1 MLPLPSRLIHTSN
14 FTKADLNNRYT
25 MPSTSSKSSAPPD
38 PDASPLAI
46 VGIGASAGGLSA
58 LKTFFAHVPEDS
70 GLAFVVVVHLSPDGE
85 SHLADILQPKVKMPV
100 QQVTETVPIKANH
113 VYIIPP
119 GCNLDTIDTHLRLS
133 ELEEQ
138 RRDRA
143 PIDHFLRTLA
153 NVHDGNAV
161 GVILSGTGSDGT
173 LGIREI
179 KGAGGLTLVQDPN
192 EAEYD
197 GMPQSAIATGLIDA
211 VLPLAEIPPY
221 IIRYARTQPQVSVAD
236 PPPEEQPFASL
247 LHKIVAVV
255 KSQTGRD
262 FTHYKPTTIM
272 RRLRRR
278 MQLAQL
284 EHLSDYLDLL
294 RRDPEEVSLLSNDFL
309 ITVTSFFRDP
319 PVFEALQQ
327 RVIPRLMAEP
337 GVEHTVRVWSV
348 GCSTGEEA
356 YSLAMLLL
364 EEAARHDAPP
374 EIQVFASDLH
384 PDSLL
389 RAREGFYPGDIK
401 ADVSAE
407 RLRRFFTVQEG
418 GYRIRKE
425 VRDCV
430 VFAPHNLMSDPPFS
444 KIDLIVCRNVLIY
457 LQRRMQHNIIELFHY
472 ALHPGGTLLLGS
484 SETIE
489 STELFH
495 TEDKPLCLFR
505 KRNVPPP
512 ELHLPVFPVT
522 QARPAYAETDADADE
537 TKPVVYG
544 ALHQKI
550 VERFA
555 PPSLLVNPDHRVVHL
570 SERAGQY
577 LLHPGGELTANVFK
591 LVPAELHLEL
601 RMALHNAQQ
610 RQQLV
615 RTKPVRVM
623 LREKKLLLS
632 LSVFPDQD
640 PQQAGFSVVIFEE
653 LGDLS
658 SLTSPE
664 SSVVSDSEDNSTE
677 VVRDL
682 QSELDRTK
690 QRLQSIVEEYETSQE
705 EMKASN
711 EELQSANE
719 ELRSTM
725 EELETSKEELQSMNE
740 ELSTLNQENRHK
752 VEELSQLSGDLQ
764 NLLAATDI
772 ATLFLDREF
781 RIMRFTPRASELFNV
796 RHLDR
801 GRPLSDLTN
810 RLGYADMQDDARRVL
825 TNLMPVEREVQDD
838 QQRWYLTR
846 VLPYRS
852 TDDRIEGVV
861 ITFID
866 ITQRRQSEEELRES
880 EEHLRL
886 ILESATDYA
895 IFTLDVPQTI
905 TDWNSGAERI
915 FGYRR
920 TEIVGQSVEALFV
933 PEDRP
938 TEPQRDMDRVQ
949 AEGKSLFERWYRR
962 KDGTRFWGS
971 GALMPLRQSDQQIR
985 GYLGIMVD
993 NTERRQMEQEL
1004 RQAKDTAEQA
1014 AHVKED
1020 FLAHMSHEI
1029 RTPLNAIVGLTGL
1042 LLGEETL
1049 PAQHDYLEGIRVS
1062 SDNLVALVN
1071 DILDFSKIA
1080 AGKIELE
1087 QVPFNLT
1094 ELLKSLETAH
1104 RLSAQQHGNQLS
1116 IELSDDLPTYVVG
1129 DPTKLSQV
1137 LNNLLSNAI
1146 KFTQDGR
1153 VTLAVRLV
1161 ESPGEQVVIG
1171 FSVQDTGV
1179 GIAAD
1184 QLEAVFEKFTQAD
1197 NSTKRNY
1204 GGTGLGLSI
1213 TKSLLE
1219 MMGSRIAVES
1229 EPGQGARFHFALT
1242 LTRASPEGIAPV
1254 APAAAPPEKL
1264 PSLRI
1269 LIVEDLAVN
1278 RMVLQ
1283 QYLLNWWQ
1291 VVADEAE
1298 NGAEAVEMVEK
1309 NDYDLVLMDIRMP
1322 VMDGFEAVALIR
1334 GMASPRKSQVPV
1346 IALTADVRRDA
1357 NEKNEQFTEMIT
1369 KPFDPSE
1376 LRRKIRLHFQMDQQ
1390 NVFKKTAWLPPPL
1403 SSTAQK

>member
-1 MLPLPSRLIHTSN
+1 MS
-14 FTKADLNNRYT
+14 
-25 MPSTSSKSSAPPD
+25 STPSKSSAPSS
-38 PDASPLAI
+38 PDASPLTI

-58 LKTFFAHVPEDS
+58 LKTFFAHVPEES

-100 QQVTETVPIKANH
+100 QQVTETVPIEANH

-133 ELEEQ
+133 ELEEK

-143 PIDHFLRTLA
+143 PIDHFFRTLA
-153 NVHDGNAV
+153 AMHDGNAV

-221 IIRYARTQPQVSVAD
+221 IIRYAHTQPQITVVD
-236 PPPEEQPFASL
+236 PTSDAQHDESL

-255 KSQTGRD
+255 KNQTGRD
-262 FTHYKPTTIM
+262 FTHYKLTTIM

-278 MQLAQL
+278 MQLVQL
-284 EHLSDYLDLL
+284 ERLTDYLDLL

-384 PDSLL
+384 QQSLL

-401 ADVSAE
+401 VDVSEE
-407 RLRRFFTVQEG
+407 RLRRFFTGQEG

-425 VRDCV
+425 VRDRV

-457 LQRRMQHNIIELFHY
+457 LQRRMQHDVIDLFHY

-489 STELFH
+489 SSELFH
-495 TEDKPLCLFR
+495 TEDKQLCLFR

-512 ELHLPVFPVT
+512 ELHLPVFPVA
-522 QARPAYAETDADADE
+522 QARPSSGEATDADEA
-537 TKPVVYG
+537 KPIVYG

-555 PPSLLVNPDHRVVHL
+555 PPSLLLNPDHRVVHL

-591 LVPAELHLEL
+591 LVPPELHLEL
-601 RMALHNAQQ
+601 RMALHNAQH

-615 RTKPVRVM
+615 RTKPVRVT

-640 PQQAGFSVVIFEE
+640 PQQAGFSVVVFEE

-658 SLTSPE
+658 SLTSPV
-664 SSVVSDSEDNSTE
+664 SSDASDSEDNSTE

-682 QSELDRTK
+682 QSDLDRTN

-711 EELQSANE
+711 EELQSTNE

-781 RIMRFTPRASELFNV
+781 RIMRFTPRASELFSV

-810 RLGYADMQDDARRVL
+810 RLGYANMQDDARRVL
-825 TNLMPVEREVQDD
+825 SSLVPVEREVQDD
-838 QQRWYLTR
+838 EQRWYLTR

-895 IFTLDVPQTI
+895 IFTLNVPQTI

-915 FGYRR
+915 FGYQRSD
-920 TEIVGQSVEALFV
+920 IVGQSVESLFV

-938 TEPQRDMDRVQ
+938 MESQRDKSRVQ
-949 AEGKSLFERWYRR
+949 AQGKSLFERWYLR
-962 KDGTRFWGS
+962 KDGTRFWGT

-1004 RQAKDTAEQA
+1004 RQAKDEAERA
-1014 AHVKED
+1014 AQVKED

-1042 LLGEETL
+1042 LLGNETL
-1049 PAQHDYLEGIRVS
+1049 PEQRDFLKGIGVS

-1080 AGKIELE
+1080 AGKTELE
-1087 QVPFNLT
+1087 QVAFNLT
-1094 ELLKSLETAH
+1094 ELLGSLEATH
-1104 RLSAQQHGNQLS
+1104 GLSAQQHGNQLS
-1116 IELSDDLPTYVVG
+1116 IELSDDLPTYGVG

-1146 KFTQDGR
+1146 KFTQDGQ
-1153 VTLAVRLV
+1153 VTLAVELAPSRGDQLTLH
-1161 ESPGEQVVIG
+1161 

-1219 MMGSRIAVES
+1219 LMGSRIAVES
-1229 EPGQGARFHFALT
+1229 EVGTGTRFYFDLPFE
-1242 LTRASPEGIAPV
+1242 RV
-1254 APAAAPPEKL
+1254 AAPPDSAIPPRTETL
-1264 PSLRI
+1264 PGPVDRPLR
-1269 LIVEDLAVN
+1269 LLLVEDMAIN

-1283 QYLLNWWQ
+1283 QYLNVWWQ
-1291 VVADEAE
+1291 VEAHEAE
-1298 NGAEAVEMVEK
+1298 NGAEAIELIEK
-1309 NDYDLVLMDIRMP
+1309 NDYDLVLMDVRMP
-1322 VMDGFEAVALIR
+1322 VMDGHEAVAIIR
-1334 GMASPRKSQVPV
+1334 GMESPQKSQVPV
-1346 IALTADVRRDA
+1346 LALTADTKEKVVVETA
-1357 NEKNEQFTEMIT
+1357 NHFTEVIT
-1369 KPFDPSE
+1369 KPFDPAE
-1376 LRRKIRLHFQMDQQ
+1376 LRHKIFQHLRLP
-1390 NVFKKTAWLPPPL
+1390 LPSPE
-1403 SSTAQK
+1403 Q

>member
-1 MLPLPSRLIHTSN
+1 MS
-14 FTKADLNNRYT
+14 
-25 MPSTSSKSSAPPD
+25 STLSKSSAPPD
-38 PDASPLAI
+38 PDASPLTI
-46 VGIGASAGGLSA
+46 VGIGASAGGLAA
-58 LKTFFAHVPEDS
+58 LKTLFAHVPEES
-70 GLAFVVVVHLSPDGE
+70 GLAFVVVVHLSPEGE

-133 ELEEQ
+133 ELEER

-153 NVHDGNAV
+153 NVHDGHAV

-197 GMPQSAIATGLIDA
+197 GMPQSAIASGLVDA
-211 VLPLAEIPPY
+211 VLPLAEIPDY
-221 IIRYARTQPQVSVAD
+221 IIRYARTQSQVTVAD
-236 PPPEEQPFASL
+236 SPSDDGQSFESL
-247 LHKIVAVV
+247 LQKIVAVV
-255 KSQTGRD
+255 KNQTGRD
-262 FTHYKPTTIM
+262 FTHYKPTTIV
-272 RRLRRR
+272 RRMRRR
-278 MQLAQL
+278 MQLVQL
-284 EHLSDYLDLL
+284 ERLTDYLDLL
-294 RRDPEEVSLLSNDFL
+294 RRDPEEVTRLSNDFL

-356 YSLAMLLL
+356 YSLAILLL
-364 EEAARHDAPP
+364 EEASRHDTPP

-384 PDSLL
+384 EQSLL

-401 ADVSAE
+401 ADVSRE
-407 RLRRFFTVQEG
+407 RLRRFFTGQEG

-425 VRDCV
+425 VRDRV

-444 KIDLIVCRNVLIY
+444 KIDLIVCRNLLIY
-457 LQRRMQHNIIELFHY
+457 LQRRMQHNIIDLFHY
-472 ALHPGGTLLLGS
+472 ALHPKGTLLLGS

-495 TEDKPLCLFR
+495 TEDKQLCLFR

-512 ELHLPVFPVT
+512 ELNLPVFPVT
-522 QARPAYAETDADADE
+522 QARPTPAEATGSDE
-537 TKPVVYG
+537 EKPVVYG

-591 LVPAELHLEL
+591 LVPSELHLEL

-610 RQQLV
+610 RQRLV
-615 RTKPVRVM
+615 RTKPIRLT

-653 LGDLS
+653 LSDLS
-658 SLTSPE
+658 SLSTP
-664 SSVVSDSEDNSTE
+664 VNLADSDSDDNSTE

-690 QRLQSIVEEYETSQE
+690 QRLQAIVEEYETSQE

-711 EELQSANE
+711 EELQSTNE

-825 TNLMPVEREVQDD
+825 TSLVPVEREVQDD
-838 QQRWYLTR
+838 EQRWYLTR

-866 ITQRRQSEEELRES
+866 ITQRRKSEEELREN

-895 IFTLDVPQTI
+895 IFTLDAQQTI
-905 TDWNSGAERI
+905 TDWNSGAEHI
-915 FGYRR
+915 FGYPSSK
-920 TEIVGQSVEALFV
+920 IVGQSVDVLFI
-933 PEDRP
+933 PKDRP
-938 TEPQRDMDRVQ
+938 TEPQQDVKRVQ
-949 AEGKSLFERWYRR
+949 AQGKSFFERWYER

-971 GALMPLRQSDQQIR
+971 GALMPLRQPDRQIR
-985 GYLGIMVD
+985 GYLGILVD
-993 NTERRQMEQEL
+993 NTERRQMEEEL
-1004 RQAKDTAEQA
+1004 RQAKDTAERA
-1014 AHVKED
+1014 ARVKED

-1042 LLGEETL
+1042 VLGEETL
-1049 PAQHDYLEGIRVS
+1049 PAQRDYLEGIRVS

-1087 QVPFNLT
+1087 QVSFNLIQ
-1094 ELLKSLETAH
+1094 LLRNLETTH
-1104 RLSAQQHGNQLS
+1104 GVSAEQHGNQLVV
-1116 IELSDDLPTYVVG
+1116 ELSDDLPTYVVG

-1153 VTLAVRLV
+1153 VTLAVRRIQSQGDPV
-1161 ESPGEQVVIG
+1161 TIH

-1184 QLEAVFEKFTQAD
+1184 QLEAIFEKFTQAD
-1197 NSTKRNY
+1197 SSTKRNY

-1219 MMGSRIAVES
+1219 MMGSHIAVES
-1229 EPGQGARFHFALT
+1229 EVGTGTRFHFELVVGRVDT
-1242 LTRASPEGIAPV
+1242 PPAS
-1254 APAAAPPEKL
+1254 APPPRTEVVPEAINGL
-1264 PSLRI
+1264 QRI
-1269 LIVEDLAVN
+1269 LIVEDMAIN

-1283 QYLLNWWQ
+1283 QYLSTWWQ
-1291 VVADEAE
+1291 VEVHEAV
-1298 NGAEAVEMVEK
+1298 NGAEAIELIEK
-1309 NDYDLVLMDIRMP
+1309 NDYDLVLMDVRMP
-1322 VMDGFEAVALIR
+1322 VMDGNEAVAIIR
-1334 GMASPRKSQVPV
+1334 GMELPEKNQLPV
-1346 IALTADVRRDA
+1346 LALTADTK
-1357 NEKNEQFTEMIT
+1357 EKVAEETAHHFTEIIT
-1369 KPFDPSE
+1369 KPFDPAE
-1376 LRRKIRLHFQMDQQ
+1376 LRRKIYQHLRLS
-1390 NVFKKTAWLPPPL
+1390 LPSPE
-1403 SSTAQK
+1403 Q

>member
-1 MLPLPSRLIHTSN
+1 MS
-14 FTKADLNNRYT
+14 
-25 MPSTSSKSSAPPD
+25 STPSKSSAPSS
-38 PDASPLAI
+38 PDASPLTI

-58 LKTFFAHVPEDS
+58 LKTFFAHVPEES

-100 QQVTETVPIKANH
+100 QQVTETVPIEANH

-133 ELEEQ
+133 ELEEK

-143 PIDHFLRTLA
+143 PIDHFFRTLA
-153 NVHDGNAV
+153 AMHDGNAV

-221 IIRYARTQPQVSVAD
+221 IIRYARTQPQITVVD
-236 PPPEEQPFASL
+236 PTSDAQHDESL
-247 LHKIVAVV
+247 LHKIVALV
-255 KSQTGRD
+255 KNQTGRD

-278 MQLAQL
+278 MQLVQL
-284 EHLSDYLDLL
+284 ERLTDYLDLL
-294 RRDPEEVSLLSNDFL
+294 RRDSEEVALLSNDFL

-327 RVIPRLMAEP
+327 RVIPRLMAEL

-364 EEAARHDAPP
+364 EEASRHDTPP

-384 PDSLL
+384 QQSLL

-401 ADVSAE
+401 VDVSEE
-407 RLRRFFTVQEG
+407 RLRRFFTGQEG

-425 VRDCV
+425 VRDRV

-457 LQRRMQHNIIELFHY
+457 LQRRMQHNVIDLFHY

-489 STELFH
+489 SSELFH
-495 TEDKPLCLFR
+495 TEDKQLCLFR

-522 QARPAYAETDADADE
+522 QARHSSGEATDADEA
-537 TKPVVYG
+537 KPIVYG

-555 PPSLLVNPDHRVVHL
+555 PPSLLLNPDHRVVHL
-570 SERAGQY
+570 SEWAGQY

-591 LVPAELHLEL
+591 LVPPELHLEL
-601 RMALHNAQQ
+601 RMALHNAQL

-658 SLTSPE
+658 SLTSPV
-664 SSVVSDSEDNSTE
+664 SSNASDSEDNSTE
-677 VVRDL
+677 VVQDL
-682 QSELDRTK
+682 QSDLDRTK

-810 RLGYADMQDDARRVL
+810 RLGYANMQDDARRVL
-825 TNLMPVEREVQDD
+825 SSLVPVEREVQDD
-838 QQRWYLTR
+838 EQRWYLTR

-866 ITQRRQSEEELRES
+866 ITQRRQSEKELREN
-880 EEHLRL
+880 EERLRL

-895 IFTLDVPQTI
+895 IFTLNVPQTI

-915 FGYRR
+915 FGYQRSD
-920 TEIVGQSVEALFV
+920 IVGQSVELLFV

-938 TEPQRDMDRVQ
+938 TESQRDKERVQ
-949 AEGKSLFERWYRR
+949 AQEKSLFERWYLR
-962 KDGTRFWGS
+962 KDGTRFWGA

-1004 RQAKDTAEQA
+1004 RQAKDEAERA
-1014 AHVKED
+1014 AQVKED

-1049 PAQHDYLEGIRVS
+1049 PAQHSYLEGIRVS

-1087 QVPFNLT
+1087 QVAFNLT
-1094 ELLKSLETAH
+1094 ELLGSLEATH
-1104 RLSAQQHGNQLS
+1104 RLSAQQRGNQLT
-1116 IELSDDLPTYVVG
+1116 IELSDDLPTYGVG

-1146 KFTQDGR
+1146 KFTQDGQ
-1153 VTLAVRLV
+1153 VTLAVELAPSRGDQLT
-1161 ESPGEQVVIG
+1161 IH

-1219 MMGSRIAVES
+1219 LMGSRIAVES
-1229 EPGQGARFHFALT
+1229 EVGTGTRFYFDLPFE
-1242 LTRASPEGIAPV
+1242 RV
-1254 APAAAPPEKL
+1254 AAPPDSAIPPRTETL
-1264 PSLRI
+1264 PGPVDRPIRL
-1269 LIVEDLAVN
+1269 LLVEDMAIN

-1283 QYLLNWWQ
+1283 QYLNAWWQ
-1291 VVADEAE
+1291 VEAHEAE
-1298 NGAEAVEMVEK
+1298 NGAEAIELIEK
-1309 NDYDLVLMDIRMP
+1309 NDYDLVLMDVRMP
-1322 VMDGFEAVALIR
+1322 VMDGHEAVAIIR
-1334 GMASPRKSQVPV
+1334 GMESRQKSQVPV
-1346 IALTADVRRDA
+1346 LALTADTKEKVVVETA
-1357 NEKNEQFTEMIT
+1357 NHFTEVIT
-1369 KPFDPSE
+1369 KPFDPAE
-1376 LRRKIRLHFQMDQQ
+1376 LRHKIYQHLRLP
-1390 NVFKKTAWLPPPL
+1390 LPSPE
-1403 SSTAQK
+1403 Q

>member
-1 MLPLPSRLIHTSN
+1 MS
-14 FTKADLNNRYT
+14 
-25 MPSTSSKSSAPPD
+25 STPSKSSAPST
-38 PDASPLAI
+38 PDASPLTI
-46 VGIGASAGGLSA
+46 VGIGASAGGLAA

-70 GLAFVVVVHLSPDGE
+70 GLAFVVVVHLSPDRE

-179 KGAGGLTLVQDPN
+179 KGSGGLTLVQDPN

-211 VLPLAEIPPY
+211 VLPLAEIPSY
-221 IIRYARTQPQVSVAD
+221 IVRYARTQPQITVVD
-236 PPPEEQPFASL
+236 PTSDAQHDESL

-255 KSQTGRD
+255 KNQTGRD

-278 MQLAQL
+278 MQLVQL
-284 EHLSDYLDLL
+284 ERLTDYLSLL
-294 RRDPEEVSLLSNDFL
+294 RQDPEEVARLSNDFL

-319 PVFEALQQ
+319 AVFDMLQQ
-327 RVIPRLMAEP
+327 RVVPRLMTEP
-337 GVEHTVRVWSV
+337 GVGHTVRVWSV

-356 YSLAMLLL
+356 YSLTLLLL

-374 EIQVFASDLH
+374 EVQVFASDLH
-384 PDSLL
+384 QESLL

-407 RLRRFFTVQEG
+407 RLRRFFTAQEG

-425 VRDCV
+425 VRDRV

-444 KIDLIVCRNVLIY
+444 KINLIVCRNVLIY
-457 LQRRMQHNIIELFHY
+457 LQRRMQHDIIDLFHY

-484 SETIE
+484 SETLE
-489 STELFH
+489 TTELFH
-495 TEDKPLCLFR
+495 TEDKSLCLFR

-522 QARPAYAETDADADE
+522 QARPSSAEAADFDRAR
-537 TKPVVYG
+537 PVVYG

-555 PPSLLVNPDHRVVHL
+555 PPSLLLNPDHRVVHL

-591 LVPAELHLEL
+591 LVPPELHPEL
-601 RMALHNAQQ
+601 RMALLNAQQ

-623 LREKKLLLS
+623 LRERQLLLS

-640 PQQAGFSVVIFEE
+640 PQQAGFSVIIFEE

-658 SLTSPE
+658 SLSSPV
-664 SSVVSDSEDNSTE
+664 SSEASDSADNSTG
-677 VVRDL
+677 VVRGL
-682 QSELDRTK
+682 QRELDRTK
-690 QRLQSIVEEYETSQE
+690 QRLQAIVEEYETSQE

-810 RLGYADMQDDARRVL
+810 RLGYADMQNDARRVL
-825 TNLMPVEREVQDD
+825 TSLVPVEREVQDD

-866 ITQRRQSEEELRES
+866 ITQRRQSEEELRNN
-880 EEHLRL
+880 EERLRL

-895 IFTLDVPQTI
+895 IFTLDQHLAI
-905 TDWNSGAERI
+905 TDWNAGAERI
-915 FGYRR
+915 FGYPRP
-920 TEIVGQSVEALFV
+920 EIIGQSVSTIFL
-933 PEDRP
+933 PEERFG
-938 TEPQRDMDRVQ
+938 EPQHEVDRVKTQ
-949 AEGKSLFERWYRR
+949 GKSFFERWYQR
-962 KDGTRFWGS
+962 KDETRFWGS
-971 GALMPLRQSDQQIR
+971 GALMPLRHQNDQIR
-985 GYLGIMVD
+985 GFLSIMVD
-993 NTERRQMEQEL
+993 NTERRRINEEL
-1004 RQAKDTAEQA
+1004 RLAKDRAEQA
-1014 AHVKED
+1014 ANAKGE

-1029 RTPLNAIVGLTGL
+1029 RTPLNAIVGLVGL
-1042 LLGEETL
+1042 LMEEKAPPPRGE
-1049 PAQHDYLEGIRVS
+1049 YLEGLRVS
-1062 SDNLVALVN
+1062 SNNLVALVN

-1087 QVPFNLT
+1087 QVKFHLPD
-1094 ELLKSLETAH
+1094 LLKGLEAAH
-1104 RLSAQQHGNQLS
+1104 RLMAQQRGNQLTFVVP
-1116 IELSDDLPTYVVG
+1116 EDQPAYVVG
-1129 DPTKLSQV
+1129 DSNKLAQV

-1146 KFTQDGR
+1146 KFTHNGQ
-1153 VTLAVRLV
+1153 VTLEAAVTKKQD
-1161 ESPGEQVVIG
+1161 EQVTVH

-1184 QLEAVFEKFTQAD
+1184 QLNTIFEKFTQAD
-1197 NSTKRNY
+1197 SSTSRQY

-1213 TKSLLE
+1213 TKSLVEL
-1219 MMGSRIAVES
+1219 MGSRIAVES
-1229 EPGQGARFHFALT
+1229 EVGRGTRFHFDL
-1242 LTRASPEGIAPV
+1242 LLGQPDASAPV
-1254 APAAAPPEKL
+1254 PSPPRPEAPPL
-1264 PSLRI
+1264 PIDRSLRI
-1269 LIVEDLAVN
+1269 LIVEDMAIN

-1291 VVADEAE
+1291 MVADEAK

-1346 IALTADVRRDA
+1346 IALTADVRTDA
-1357 NEKNEQFTEMIT
+1357 DEKDEHFTQVIT
-1369 KPFDPSE
+1369 KPFDPLE

-1390 NVFKKTAWLPPPL
+1390 NV
-1403 SSTAQK
+1403 S

>member
-1 MLPLPSRLIHTSN
+1 
-14 FTKADLNNRYT
+14 
-25 MPSTSSKSSAPPD
+25 MPTTSSKSSAPAD
-38 PDASPLAI
+38 PDASPLTI
-46 VGIGASAGGLSA
+46 VGIGASAGGLAA
-58 LKTFFAHVPEDS
+58 LKTFFTHVPEDS

-85 SHLADILQPKVKMPV
+85 SHLADILQPKAKIPV
-100 QQVTETVPIKANH
+100 QQVTETVPIEANH

-133 ELEEQ
+133 ELEEK

-153 NVHDGNAV
+153 TVHDGNAV

-236 PPPEEQPFASL
+236 PLTEEQHYESL
-247 LHKIVAVV
+247 LRKIVAVV
-255 KSQTGRD
+255 KAQTGRN

-272 RRLRRR
+272 RRMRRR

-284 EHLSDYLDLL
+284 ERLSDYLNLL
-294 RRDPEEVSLLSNDFL
+294 RRDPEEVALLSNDFL
-309 ITVTSFFRDP
+309 ITVTSFFRDSA
-319 PVFEALQQ
+319 VFDRLQQ

-337 GVEHTVRVWSV
+337 GAGQTVRVWSA

-356 YSLAMLLL
+356 YSLTMLLL
-364 EEAARHDAPP
+364 EEASRLDTPP

-384 PDSLL
+384 QQSLL

-407 RLRRFFTVQEG
+407 RLRRFFTAQEG

-425 VRDCV
+425 VRDRV

-444 KIDLIVCRNVLIY
+444 KIDLIVCRNLLIY
-457 LQRRMQHNIIELFHY
+457 LQRRMQHNIIDLFHY

-484 SETIE
+484 SETID
-489 STELFH
+489 SNELFH
-495 TEDKPLCLFR
+495 TEDKQLCFFR

-522 QARPAYAETDADADE
+522 QTRPAYAASVDSSEAE
-537 TKPVVYG
+537 PIVYG

-570 SERAGQY
+570 SERVGQY
-577 LLHPGGELTANVFK
+577 LLYPGGEPTADVFK
-591 LVPAELHLEL
+591 LVPSELHLEL

-632 LSVFPDQD
+632 LSVFPNQE

-658 SLTSPE
+658 SQALPSSPE
-664 SSVVSDSEDNSTE
+664 ASDSAEESTE
-677 VVRDL
+677 MVRDL
-682 QSELDRTK
+682 QSELDHTK
-690 QRLQSIVEEYETSQE
+690 QRLQAIVEEYETSQE

-772 ATLFLDREF
+772 ATLFLDRDF

-796 RHLDR
+796 RLLDR

-810 RLGYADMQDDARRVL
+810 RLGYADMQNDAQRVL
-825 TNLMPVEREVQDD
+825 TNLIPMEREVQDD
-838 QQRWYLTR
+838 KNRWYLTR

-866 ITQRRQSEEELRES
+866 ITQRRESEEELRKN
-880 EEHLRL
+880 EERLRL
-886 ILESATDYA
+886 ILESATDHA
-895 IFTLDVPQTI
+895 IFTLDLTGII
-905 TDWNSGAERI
+905 TDCNTGAERI
-915 FGYRR
+915 FGYPRQ
-920 TEIVGQSVEALFV
+920 EMLGQSGKMIFA
-933 PEDRP
+933 PDDQA
-938 TEPQRDMDRVQ
+938 TEPQRELEQVQ
-949 AEGKSLFERWYRR
+949 AEGSAPYERWHQR
-962 KDGTRFWGS
+962 KDGVLFWGS
-971 GALMPLRQSDQQIR
+971 GTLAPLRQPDHQIR
-985 GYLGIMVD
+985 GFLKILVD
-993 NTERRQMEQEL
+993 NTDRRAMEQSL
-1004 RQAKDTAEQA
+1004 RQAKEEAERA
-1014 AHVKED
+1014 ANAKED

-1049 PAQHDYLEGIRVS
+1049 PPQGDYLEGLRVS
-1062 SDNLVALVN
+1062 SDNLLSLVN
-1071 DILDFSKIA
+1071 DVLDYSKIA

-1087 QVPFNLT
+1087 QMTFNLS
-1094 ELLKSLETAH
+1094 ELLKNLETTH
-1104 RLSAQQHGNQLS
+1104 RMAAQQQDN
-1116 IELSDDLPTYVVG
+1116 ELTFRRSDDLPTRVVG

-1137 LNNLLSNAI
+1137 LNNLLSNAL
-1146 KFTQDGR
+1146 KFTHDGQ
-1153 VTLAVRLV
+1153 VTLEATVARR
-1161 ESPGEQVVIG
+1161 ESDQVTIG
-1171 FSVQDTGV
+1171 FSVQDTGM
-1179 GIAAD
+1179 GIVAD
-1184 QLEAVFEKFTQAD
+1184 QLEAIFEKFTQAD
-1197 NSTKRNY
+1197 SSTRRNY

-1219 MMGSRIAVES
+1219 LMGSGIKVES
-1229 EPGQGARFHFALT
+1229 EVGTGTRFHFELQFG
-1242 LTRASPEGIAPV
+1242 RAD
-1254 APAAAPPEKL
+1254 APAAPTSLPPEVSFEL
-1264 PSLRI
+1264 NEPIRI
-1269 LIVEDLAVN
+1269 LMVEDMAIN

-1283 QYLLNWWQ
+1283 QYLQSWWQ
-1291 VVADEAE
+1291 MEADEAE
-1298 NGAEAVEMVEK
+1298 NGAEAVALIEK
-1309 NDYDLVLMDIRMP
+1309 NDYDLVLMDVRMP
-1322 VMDGFEAVALIR
+1322 VMDGHEAVAIIR
-1334 GMASPRKSQVPV
+1334 GMESPTKSQVPV
-1346 IALTADVRRDA
+1346 IALTADTKEKVVEGQA
-1357 NEKNEQFTEMIT
+1357 NHFTEVVT
-1369 KPFDPSE
+1369 KPFDPAE
-1376 LRRKIRLHFQMDQQ
+1376 LRRKIYQHLRLP
-1390 NVFKKTAWLPPPL
+1390 LP
-1403 SSTAQK
+1403 SSE

>member
-1 MLPLPSRLIHTSN
+1 MTS
-14 FTKADLNNRYT
+14 A
-25 MPSTSSKSSAPPD
+25 SSKSSAPAD
-38 PDASPLAI
+38 PDASPLTI
-46 VGIGASAGGLSA
+46 VGIGASAGGLAA

-85 SHLADILQPKVKMPV
+85 SHLADILQPKAKIPV
-100 QQVTETVPIKANH
+100 QQVTETVPIEANH

-133 ELEEQ
+133 ELEEK

-221 IIRYARTQPQVSVAD
+221 IIRYARTQPQITVAD
-236 PPPEEQPFASL
+236 PASEAQHDESL

-262 FTHYKPTTIM
+262 FANYKPTTIM
-272 RRLRRR
+272 RRMRRR

-284 EHLSDYLDLL
+284 ERLSDYLNLL
-294 RRDPEEVSLLSNDFL
+294 RRDPEEVALLSNDFL
-309 ITVTSFFRDP
+309 ITVTSFFRDSA
-319 PVFEALQQ
+319 VFDRLQQ

-337 GVEHTVRVWSV
+337 GAGQTVRVWSV

-356 YSLAMLLL
+356 YSLTMLLL
-364 EEAARHDAPP
+364 EEASRLDTPP

-384 PDSLL
+384 QESLL

-407 RLRRFFTVQEG
+407 RLRRFFTGQEG
-418 GYRIRKE
+418 GYRIRKD
-425 VRDCV
+425 VRDRV

-444 KIDLIVCRNVLIY
+444 KIDLIVCRNLLIY
-457 LQRRMQHNIIELFHY
+457 LQRRMQHNIIDLFHY

-484 SETIE
+484 SETID
-489 STELFH
+489 SNELFH
-495 TEDKPLCLFR
+495 TEDKQLCFFR

-522 QARPAYAETDADADE
+522 QTRPAYAASADSSEAE
-537 TKPVVYG
+537 PVVYG

-570 SERAGQY
+570 SERVGQY
-577 LLHPGGELTANVFK
+577 LLYPGGEPTADVFK
-591 LVPAELHLEL
+591 LVPPELHLEL

-632 LSVFPDQD
+632 LSVFPNQE
-640 PQQAGFSVVIFEE
+640 PHQAGFSVVIFEE

-658 SLTSPE
+658 SQALPSGPGA
-664 SSVVSDSEDNSTE
+664 SDSAEELTE
-677 VVRDL
+677 MVRDL
-682 QSELDRTK
+682 QSELDHTK
-690 QRLQSIVEEYETSQE
+690 QRLQAIVEEYETSQE

-772 ATLFLDREF
+772 ATLFLDRDF
-781 RIMRFTPRASELFNV
+781 RIMRFTPRASELFSV

-810 RLGYADMQDDARRVL
+810 RLGYADMQDDARQVL
-825 TNLMPVEREVQDD
+825 TNLVPVEREVQDD

-866 ITQRRQSEEELRES
+866 ITQRRQSEEELREN

-895 IFTLDVPQTI
+895 IFTLDAQKTI

-915 FGYRR
+915 FGYPYSD
-920 TEIVGQSVEALFV
+920 IVGQSFANLFV

-938 TEPQRDMDRVQ
+938 TEPQREMEQVRTQ
-949 AEGKSLFERWYRR
+949 GKSLFERWYLQ

-971 GALMPLRQSDQQIR
+971 GALMPLRQPDQQIR
-985 GYLGIMVD
+985 GYLSIMVD

-1004 RQAKDTAEQA
+1004 RQAKDTAERA
-1014 AHVKED
+1014 AHAKED

-1049 PAQHDYLEGIRVS
+1049 PAQRDYLEGIQLS
-1062 SDNLVALVN
+1062 SENLVALVN

-1080 AGKIELE
+1080 AGKTELE

-1094 ELLKSLETAH
+1094 ELLRSLETTH
-1104 RLSAQQHGNQLS
+1104 RLSAQQHGNQLA
-1116 IELSDDLPTYVVG
+1116 IELSDDLPAYVVG

-1146 KFTQDGR
+1146 KFTEDGR
-1153 VTLAVRLV
+1153 VTLAVRRIQR
-1161 ESPGEQVVIG
+1161 PGDPVTIH

-1197 NSTKRNY
+1197 SSTKRNY

-1213 TKSLLE
+1213 TKSLLD
-1219 MMGSRIAVES
+1219 MMGSQVAVES
-1229 EPGQGARFHFALT
+1229 EVGTGTRFHFDLVVGRVET
-1242 LTRASPEGIAPV
+1242 PPEQASPPRTEAL
-1254 APAAAPPEKL
+1254 PE
-1264 PSLRI
+1264 PIDGPLRI
-1269 LIVEDLAVN
+1269 LMVEDMAIN

-1283 QYLLNWWQ
+1283 QYLKSWWQ
-1291 VVADEAE
+1291 VEAHE
-1298 NGAEAVEMVEK
+1298 AVNGAEAIELIEK
-1309 NDYDLVLMDIRMP
+1309 NDYDLVLMDVRMP
-1322 VMDGFEAVALIR
+1322 VMDGHEAVAIIR
-1334 GMASPRKSQVPV
+1334 GMESPEKSQVPV
-1346 IALTADVRRDA
+1346 FALTADTKAKVAEETA
-1357 NEKNEQFTEMIT
+1357 NHFTEVVT
-1369 KPFDPSE
+1369 KPFDPAE
-1376 LRRKIRLHFQMDQQ
+1376 LRRKIYQHLRLP
-1390 NVFKKTAWLPPPL
+1390 LP
-1403 SSTAQK
+1403 SSE